1 MKTHYSQN
9 GTIRTTKFKEQTKRQ
24 QPAHGL
30 PWATKKKSAKLR
42 IILYNYLLY
51 KNTHSVCYIKT
62 FWITH

>member
-30 PWATKKKSAKLR
+30 PWATKKKSANP
-42 IILYNYLLY
+42 I
-51 KNTHSVCYIKT
+51 
-62 FWITH
+62 